1 MHEPVWEFLIVNY
14 LFFGGLSAG
23 LYFVSGLATW
33 LTEDG
38 RGAAPRPAFPRVAR
52 WGALLAP
59 WPVSLGS
66 VLLIFDLG
74 KPLRFWKLF
83 LHFRWQSPM
92 SIGSWLLVLFTL
104 LSMVYLWSWLEQEER
119 DRLLARIPERIR
131 GWIPV
136 RIMGWLRLDASPWRR
151 NLAIAGF
158 PLAIGVGIYTGVL
171 LGAVQARPFWN
182 TNLVA
187 QMFLFSALSTGT
199 ATILLARIFDRHEV
213 DLKETRFLYSLD
225 IVLIAL
231 EFFIV
236 LPYLI
241 HGQLSVEAVKEALAL
256 VLGGPFT
263 FAFWALF
270 LVLGLLTPL
279 VIELWEF
286 KPVLLGKGSFHLNER
301 WASTAAGLVIFGG
314 YVLRYVF
321 VFAGQSSGFR

>member
-1 MHEPVWEFLIVNY
+1 MREPVWEFLIVNY

-38 RGAAPRPAFPRVAR
+38 RPAFPRIAR

-66 VLLIFDLG
+66 LLLIFDLG
-74 KPLRFWKLF
+74 QPLRFWKLF
-83 LHFRWQSPM
+83 VHFRWQSPM

-104 LSMVYLWSWLEQEER
+104 LSLAYLWSWLEQEER
-119 DRLLARIPERIR
+119 SALYGRLPEKVRARIPARL
-131 GWIPV
+131 V
-136 RIMGWLRLDASPWRR
+136 GWLQLDASAWRR
-151 NLAIAGF
+151 HLAIAGF
-158 PLAIGVGIYTGVL
+158 PLAVGVGIYTGVL

-199 ATILLARIFDRHEV
+199 AAILLARILDRNEV
-213 DLKETRFLYSLD
+213 ELKEARFLYSMD

-241 HGQLSVEAVKEALAL
+241 HGQLSVEAVKEAIAL
-256 VLGGPFT
+256 VLGGPYT
-263 FAFWALF
+263 LAFWGLF
-270 LVLGLLTPL
+270 LAAGLLTPL
-279 VIELWEF
+279 LIELWEF
-286 KPVLLGKGSFHLNER
+286 KPVLLGRGTFHLSQR
-301 WASTAAGLVIFGG
+301 WAVTAAGLVLFGG

-321 VFAGQSSGFR
+321 VFAGQASGFR